1 MAQYNKLLDENRL
14 AQLWALIKGKFVQAE
29 TGKGLSTNDFT
40 TDEKN
45 KLSNIEA
52 GANENIIEGIA
63 VNNVDIA
70 PVNKRVN
77 LTVPTK
83 VSDLT
88 NDEKFQTDTEV
99 ASAIKNSGYQANVIE
114 TVKVNGSILD
124 VDSKKS
130 VNVIVP
136 TDNSVLA
143 NGAGYQTASDVSSA
157 LTNSGYQANVI
168 ETVKVNNV
176 ALTPSSKAVN
186 ITVPTKVSDL
196 TNDKK
201 FQTDTQVASAI
212 KGSGYQ
218 ANVIETVKVN
228 NVALTPSSK
237 AVNITVPTKVSDLTN
252 DKKFQTDTQV
262 ASAIKGSGYQANV
275 IETVKVNNVALVPSS
290 KTVNITV
297 PTDNSALTNGAGYQ
311 TAKNVTDAINEAIG
325 GLTGISFEIVETL
338 PTQGKTGVIY
348 LIAHSHGTKDNY
360 DEYIW
365 LEKSKSYEKIGNT
378 DVDLSNY
385 VTKNDITIMTEQE
398 LAAIC
403 V

>member
-1 MAQYNKLLDENRL
+1 MADYNKLLDENRL

-63 VNNVDIA
+63 VNNVDIT

-77 LTVPTK
+77 LAVPTK

-99 ASAIKNSGYQANVIE
+99 ASAIAGSGYQANVIE

-136 TDNSVLA
+136 TDNSVLT
-143 NGAGYQTASDVSSA
+143 NGAGYQTASDVSNA

-186 ITVPTKVSDL
+186 ITVPT
-196 TNDKK
+196 
-201 FQTDTQVASAI
+201 
-212 KGSGYQ
+212 
-218 ANVIETVKVN
+218 
-228 NVALTPSSK
+228 
-237 AVNITVPTKVSDLTN
+237 
-252 DKKFQTDTQV
+252 
-262 ASAIKGSGYQANV
+262 
-275 IETVKVNNVALVPSS
+275 
-290 KTVNITV
+290 
-297 PTDNSALTNGAGYQ
+297 DNSVLTNGAGYQ
-311 TAKNVTDAINEAIG
+311 TAKDVTDAINEAIG
-325 GLTGISFEIVETL
+325 GLTGISFEVVETL
-338 PTQGKTGVIY
+338 PTRGKTGVIY
-348 LIAHSHGTKDNY
+348 LVAHSHGAGDNY
-360 DEYIW
+360 DEYVW
-365 LEKSKSYEKIGNT
+365 LEKSESYEKIGNT

-398 LAAIC
+398 LADIC

>member
-1 MAQYNKLLDENRL
+1 MADYNKLLDENRL
-14 AQLWALIKGKFVQAE
+14 AQLWGLIKGKFVQAE

-63 VNNVDIA
+63 VNNVDIT

-77 LTVPTK
+77 LVVPTK

-99 ASAIKNSGYQANVIE
+99 ASAIAGSGYQANVIE

-157 LTNSGYQANVI
+157 LIN
-168 ETVKVNNV
+168 
-176 ALTPSSKAVN
+176 
-186 ITVPTKVSDL
+186 
-196 TNDKK
+196 
-201 FQTDTQVASAI
+201 
-212 KGSGYQ
+212 
-218 ANVIETVKVN
+218 
-228 NVALTPSSK
+228 
-237 AVNITVPTKVSDLTN
+237 
-252 DKKFQTDTQV
+252 
-262 ASAIKGSGYQANV
+262 SGYQANV

-297 PTDNSALTNGAGYQ
+297 PTDNSVLTNGAGYQ
-311 TAKNVTDAINEAIG
+311 TAKDVTDAINEAIG
-325 GLTGISFEIVETL
+325 GLTGISFEVVETL
-338 PTQGKTGVIY
+338 PTRGKTGVIY
-348 LIAHSHGTKDNY
+348 LVAHSHGAGDNY
-360 DEYIW
+360 DEYVW
-365 LEKSKSYEKIGNT
+365 LEKSESYEKIGNT

-398 LAAIC
+398 LADIC

>member
-1 MAQYNKLLDENRL
+1 MADYNKLLDENRL

-52 GANENIIEGIA
+52 GADENIIEGIA
-63 VNNVDIA
+63 VNNVDIT

-77 LTVPTK
+77 LVVPTK

-99 ASAIKNSGYQANVIE
+99 ASAIKGSGYQANVIE

-130 VNVIVP
+130 VNITVP
-136 TDNSVLA
+136 TDNSVLT
-143 NGAGYQTASDVSSA
+143 NGAGYQTAADVSSA

-186 ITVPTKVSDL
+186 ITVPT
-196 TNDKK
+196 
-201 FQTDTQVASAI
+201 
-212 KGSGYQ
+212 
-218 ANVIETVKVN
+218 
-228 NVALTPSSK
+228 
-237 AVNITVPTKVSDLTN
+237 
-252 DKKFQTDTQV
+252 
-262 ASAIKGSGYQANV
+262 
-275 IETVKVNNVALVPSS
+275 
-290 KTVNITV
+290 
-297 PTDNSALTNGAGYQ
+297 DNSVLTNGAGYQ
-311 TAKNVTDAINEAIG
+311 TAKDVTDAINEAIG
-325 GLTGISFEIVETL
+325 GLTGISFEVVETL
-338 PTQGKTGVIY
+338 PTRGKAGVIY
-348 LIAHSHGTKDNY
+348 LVAHSHGAGDNY
-360 DEYIW
+360 DEYVW
-365 LEKSKSYEKIGNT
+365 LEKSESYEKIGNT

>member
-1 MAQYNKLLDENRL
+1 MADYNKLLDENRL

-45 KLSNIEA
+45 KLLNIEA
-52 GANENIIEGIA
+52 GADENIIEGIA
-63 VNNVDIA
+63 VNNVDMA

-77 LTVPTK
+77 IVVPTK

-88 NDEKFQTDTEV
+88 NDKKFQTNTEV
-99 ASAIKNSGYQANVIE
+99 SSAIKNSGYQANVIE

-136 TDNSVLA
+136 TDNSVLT
-143 NGAGYQTASDVSSA
+143 NGAGYQTASDVSTA

-237 AVNITVPTKVSDLTN
+237 AVNITVPT
-252 DKKFQTDTQV
+252 
-262 ASAIKGSGYQANV
+262 
-275 IETVKVNNVALVPSS
+275 
-290 KTVNITV
+290 
-297 PTDNSALTNGAGYQ
+297 DNSALTNGAGYQ

-325 GLTGISFEIVETL
+325 GLTGISFEVVETL

>member
-1 MAQYNKLLDENRL
+1 MADYNKLLDENRL

-63 VNNVDIA
+63 VNNVDIT
-70 PVNKRVN
+70 PINKRVN
-77 LTVPTK
+77 LVVPTK

-99 ASAIKNSGYQANVIE
+99 ASAIAGSGYQANVIE

-136 TDNSVLA
+136 TDNSALT

-176 ALTPSSKAVN
+176 AL
-186 ITVPTKVSDL
+186 
-196 TNDKK
+196 
-201 FQTDTQVASAI
+201 
-212 KGSGYQ
+212 
-218 ANVIETVKVN
+218 
-228 NVALTPSSK
+228 
-237 AVNITVPTKVSDLTN
+237 
-252 DKKFQTDTQV
+252 
-262 ASAIKGSGYQANV
+262 
-275 IETVKVNNVALVPSS
+275 VPSS

-297 PTDNSALTNGAGYQ
+297 PTDNSVLTNGAGYQ
-311 TAKNVTDAINEAIG
+311 TAKDVTDAINEAIG
-325 GLTGISFEIVETL
+325 GLTGISFEVIETL
-338 PTQGKTGVIY
+338 PTRGKTGVIY
-348 LIAHSHGTKDNY
+348 LVAHSHGAGDNY
-360 DEYIW
+360 DEYVW
-365 LEKSKSYEKIGNT
+365 LEKSESYEKIGNT
-378 DVDLSNY
+378 DGDLSNY

-398 LAAIC
+398 LADIC

>member
-1 MAQYNKLLDENRL
+1 MADYNKLLDENRL

-63 VNNVDIA
+63 VNNVDMT

-77 LTVPTK
+77 LVVPTK

-99 ASAIKNSGYQANVIE
+99 ASAIAGSGYQANVIE

-136 TDNSVLA
+136 TDNSALT

-176 ALTPSSKAVN
+176 AL
-186 ITVPTKVSDL
+186 
-196 TNDKK
+196 
-201 FQTDTQVASAI
+201 
-212 KGSGYQ
+212 
-218 ANVIETVKVN
+218 
-228 NVALTPSSK
+228 
-237 AVNITVPTKVSDLTN
+237 
-252 DKKFQTDTQV
+252 
-262 ASAIKGSGYQANV
+262 
-275 IETVKVNNVALVPSS
+275 VPSS

-297 PTDNSALTNGAGYQ
+297 PTDNSVLTNGAGYQ
-311 TAKNVTDAINEAIG
+311 TAKDVTDAINEAIG

>member
-1 MAQYNKLLDENRL
+1 MADYNKLLDENRL

-63 VNNVDIA
+63 VNNVDIT

-77 LTVPTK
+77 LVVPTK

-99 ASAIKNSGYQANVIE
+99 ASAIAGSGYQANVIE

-143 NGAGYQTASDVSSA
+143 NGAGYQTASDVLSA
-157 LTNSGYQANVI
+157 LTN
-168 ETVKVNNV
+168 
-176 ALTPSSKAVN
+176 
-186 ITVPTKVSDL
+186 
-196 TNDKK
+196 
-201 FQTDTQVASAI
+201 
-212 KGSGYQ
+212 
-218 ANVIETVKVN
+218 
-228 NVALTPSSK
+228 
-237 AVNITVPTKVSDLTN
+237 
-252 DKKFQTDTQV
+252 
-262 ASAIKGSGYQANV
+262 SGYQANV

-297 PTDNSALTNGAGYQ
+297 PTDNSVLTNGAGYQ
-311 TAKNVTDAINEAIG
+311 TAKDVTDAINEAIG
-325 GLTGISFEIVETL
+325 GLTGISFEVVETL
-338 PTQGKTGVIY
+338 PTRGKTGVIY
-348 LIAHSHGTKDNY
+348 LVAHSHGAGDNY
-360 DEYIW
+360 DEYVW
-365 LEKSKSYEKIGNT
+365 LEKSESYEKIGNT

-398 LAAIC
+398 LADIC

>member
-1 MAQYNKLLDENRL
+1 MADYNKLLDENRL

-63 VNNVDIA
+63 VNNVDIT

-77 LTVPTK
+77 LVVPTK

-99 ASAIKNSGYQANVIE
+99 ASAIAGSGYQANVIE

-136 TDNSVLA
+136 TDNSVLT

-176 ALTPSSKAVN
+176 AL
-186 ITVPTKVSDL
+186 
-196 TNDKK
+196 
-201 FQTDTQVASAI
+201 
-212 KGSGYQ
+212 
-218 ANVIETVKVN
+218 
-228 NVALTPSSK
+228 
-237 AVNITVPTKVSDLTN
+237 
-252 DKKFQTDTQV
+252 
-262 ASAIKGSGYQANV
+262 
-275 IETVKVNNVALVPSS
+275 VPSS

-297 PTDNSALTNGAGYQ
+297 PTDNSVLTNGAGYQ
-311 TAKNVTDAINEAIG
+311 TAKDVTDAINEAIG
-325 GLTGISFEIVETL
+325 GLTGISFEVVETL
-338 PTQGKTGVIY
+338 PTRGKTGVIY
-348 LIAHSHGTKDNY
+348 LVAHSHGAGDNY
-360 DEYIW
+360 DEYVW
-365 LEKSKSYEKIGNT
+365 LEKSESYEKIGNT

-398 LAAIC
+398 LADIC

>member
-52 GANENIIEGIA
+52 GADENIIEGIA
-63 VNNVDIA
+63 VNNVDMA

-77 LTVPTK
+77 LVVPTK

-99 ASAIKNSGYQANVIE
+99 ASAIAGSGYQANVIE

-130 VNVIVP
+130 VNITVP
-136 TDNSVLA
+136 TDNSALT
-143 NGAGYQTASDVSSA
+143 NGAGYQTASDVSTA

-186 ITVPTKVSDL
+186 ITVPT
-196 TNDKK
+196 
-201 FQTDTQVASAI
+201 
-212 KGSGYQ
+212 
-218 ANVIETVKVN
+218 
-228 NVALTPSSK
+228 
-237 AVNITVPTKVSDLTN
+237 
-252 DKKFQTDTQV
+252 
-262 ASAIKGSGYQANV
+262 
-275 IETVKVNNVALVPSS
+275 
-290 KTVNITV
+290 
-297 PTDNSALTNGAGYQ
+297 DNSALTNGAGYQ
-311 TAKNVTDAINEAIG
+311 TAKDVTDAINEAIG

>member
-1 MAQYNKLLDENRL
+1 MADYNKLLDENRL

-63 VNNVDIA
+63 VNNVDIT

-77 LTVPTK
+77 LVVPTK

-88 NDEKFQTDTEV
+88 NDEKFQTDAEV
-99 ASAIKNSGYQANVIE
+99 ASAIAGSGYQANVIE

-136 TDNSVLA
+136 TDNSVLT

-176 ALTPSSKAVN
+176 AL
-186 ITVPTKVSDL
+186 
-196 TNDKK
+196 
-201 FQTDTQVASAI
+201 
-212 KGSGYQ
+212 
-218 ANVIETVKVN
+218 
-228 NVALTPSSK
+228 
-237 AVNITVPTKVSDLTN
+237 
-252 DKKFQTDTQV
+252 
-262 ASAIKGSGYQANV
+262 
-275 IETVKVNNVALVPSS
+275 VPSS

-297 PTDNSALTNGAGYQ
+297 PTDNSVLTNGAGYQ
-311 TAKNVTDAINEAIG
+311 TAKDVTDAINEAIG
-325 GLTGISFEIVETL
+325 GLTGISFEVVETL
-338 PTQGKTGVIY
+338 PTRGKTGVIY
-348 LIAHSHGTKDNY
+348 LVAHSHGAGDNY
-360 DEYIW
+360 DEYVW
-365 LEKSKSYEKIGNT
+365 LEKSESYEKIGNT

>member
-1 MAQYNKLLDENRL
+1 MADYNKLLDENRL

-63 VNNVDIA
+63 VNNVDIT

-77 LTVPTK
+77 LVVPTK

-88 NDEKFQTDTEV
+88 NDEKFQTDAEV
-99 ASAIKNSGYQANVIE
+99 ASAIAGSGYQANVIE

-136 TDNSVLA
+136 TDNSVLT

-176 ALTPSSKAVN
+176 AL
-186 ITVPTKVSDL
+186 
-196 TNDKK
+196 
-201 FQTDTQVASAI
+201 
-212 KGSGYQ
+212 
-218 ANVIETVKVN
+218 
-228 NVALTPSSK
+228 
-237 AVNITVPTKVSDLTN
+237 
-252 DKKFQTDTQV
+252 
-262 ASAIKGSGYQANV
+262 
-275 IETVKVNNVALVPSS
+275 VPSS

-297 PTDNSALTNGAGYQ
+297 PTDNSVLTNGAGYQ
-311 TAKNVTDAINEAIG
+311 TAKDVTDAINEAIG
-325 GLTGISFEIVETL
+325 GLTGISFEVVETL
-338 PTQGKTGVIY
+338 PTRGKTGVIY
-348 LIAHSHGTKDNY
+348 LVAHSHGAGDNY
-360 DEYIW
+360 DEYVW
-365 LEKSKSYEKIGNT
+365 LEKSESYEKIGNT

-385 VTKNDITIMTEQE
+385 VTKNAITIMTEQE
-398 LAAIC
+398 LADIC

>member
-1 MAQYNKLLDENRL
+1 MADYNKLLDENRL

-52 GANENIIEGIA
+52 GADENIIEGIA
-63 VNNVDIA
+63 VNNVDMA

-77 LTVPTK
+77 IVVPTK

-99 ASAIKNSGYQANVIE
+99 ASAIRNSGYQANVIE

-124 VDSKKS
+124 VDYKKS

-136 TDNSVLA
+136 TDNSVLT
-143 NGAGYQTASDVSSA
+143 NGAGYQTAADVSRA
-157 LTNSGYQANVI
+157 LT
-168 ETVKVNNV
+168 K
-176 ALTPSSKAVN
+176 
-186 ITVPTKVSDL
+186 
-196 TNDKK
+196 
-201 FQTDTQVASAI
+201 
-212 KGSGYQ
+212 
-218 ANVIETVKVN
+218 
-228 NVALTPSSK
+228 
-237 AVNITVPTKVSDLTN
+237 
-252 DKKFQTDTQV
+252 
-262 ASAIKGSGYQANV
+262 SGYQANV

-290 KTVNITV
+290 KTVNITVPTDNKDIKNGAGYQTASDVSSALTKSGYQANVIETVKVNNVALTPTSKAVNITV

-325 GLTGISFEIVETL
+325 GLTGISFEVVETL

>member
-1 MAQYNKLLDENRL
+1 MATYNKLLDENRL

-63 VNNVDIA
+63 VNNVDMT

-77 LTVPTK
+77 LVVPTK

-88 NDEKFQTDTEV
+88 NDKKFQTNAEV
-99 ASAIKNSGYQANVIE
+99 ASAIKGSGYQANVIE

-136 TDNSVLA
+136 TDNSVLT

-157 LTNSGYQANVI
+157 LTN
-168 ETVKVNNV
+168 
-176 ALTPSSKAVN
+176 
-186 ITVPTKVSDL
+186 
-196 TNDKK
+196 
-201 FQTDTQVASAI
+201 
-212 KGSGYQ
+212 
-218 ANVIETVKVN
+218 
-228 NVALTPSSK
+228 
-237 AVNITVPTKVSDLTN
+237 
-252 DKKFQTDTQV
+252 
-262 ASAIKGSGYQANV
+262 SGYQANV

>member
-1 MAQYNKLLDENRL
+1 MADYNKLLDENRL

-63 VNNVDIA
+63 VNNVDIT

-77 LTVPTK
+77 LVVPTK

-99 ASAIKNSGYQANVIE
+99 ASAIAGSGYQANVIE

-136 TDNSVLA
+136 TDNSVLT

-176 ALTPSSKAVN
+176 AL
-186 ITVPTKVSDL
+186 
-196 TNDKK
+196 
-201 FQTDTQVASAI
+201 
-212 KGSGYQ
+212 
-218 ANVIETVKVN
+218 
-228 NVALTPSSK
+228 
-237 AVNITVPTKVSDLTN
+237 
-252 DKKFQTDTQV
+252 
-262 ASAIKGSGYQANV
+262 
-275 IETVKVNNVALVPSS
+275 VPSS

-297 PTDNSALTNGAGYQ
+297 PTDNSVLTNGAGYQ
-311 TAKNVTDAINEAIG
+311 TAKDVTDAINEAIG
-325 GLTGISFEIVETL
+325 GLTGISFEVVETL
-338 PTQGKTGVIY
+338 PTRGKAGVIY
-348 LIAHSHGTKDNY
+348 LVAHSHGAGDNY
-360 DEYIW
+360 DEYVW
-365 LEKSKSYEKIGNT
+365 LEKSESYEKIGNT

-398 LAAIC
+398 LADIC

>member
-1 MAQYNKLLDENRL
+1 MADYNKLLDENRL

-63 VNNVDIA
+63 VNNVDIT

-77 LTVPTK
+77 LVVPTK

-88 NDEKFQTDTEV
+88 NDEKFQTDAEV
-99 ASAIKNSGYQANVIE
+99 ASAIAGSGYQANVIE

-136 TDNSVLA
+136 TDNSALT
-143 NGAGYQTASDVSSA
+143 NGAGYQTASDVSNA

-168 ETVKVNNV
+168 ETIKVNNV
-176 ALTPSSKAVN
+176 ALTPTSKAVN
-186 ITVPTKVSDL
+186 ITVPTDNSVL
-196 TNDKK
+196 TN
-201 FQTDTQVASAI
+201 A
-212 KGSGYQ
+212 
-218 ANVIETVKVN
+218 
-228 NVALTPSSK
+228 
-237 AVNITVPTKVSDLTN
+237 
-252 DKKFQTDTQV
+252 
-262 ASAIKGSGYQANV
+262 
-275 IETVKVNNVALVPSS
+275 
-290 KTVNITV
+290 
-297 PTDNSALTNGAGYQ
+297 AGYQ
-311 TAKNVTDAINEAIG
+311 TAKDVTDAINEAIG

>member
-14 AQLWALIKGKFVQAE
+14 AQLWALIKGKFVQVE

-143 NGAGYQTASDVSSA
+143 NGAGYQTASDVSRA

-168 ETVKVNNV
+168 ETIKVNNV
-176 ALTPSSKAVN
+176 ALTPSSKA
-186 ITVPTKVSDL
+186 
-196 TNDKK
+196 
-201 FQTDTQVASAI
+201 
-212 KGSGYQ
+212 
-218 ANVIETVKVN
+218 
-228 NVALTPSSK
+228 
-237 AVNITVPTKVSDLTN
+237 
-252 DKKFQTDTQV
+252 
-262 ASAIKGSGYQANV
+262 
-275 IETVKVNNVALVPSS
+275 
-290 KTVNITV
+290 VNITV

-325 GLTGISFEIVETL
+325 GLTGISFEVVETL

>member
-1 MAQYNKLLDENRL
+1 MADYNKLLDENRL

-45 KLSNIEA
+45 KLSNIEV

-63 VNNVDIA
+63 VNNVDMT

-77 LTVPTK
+77 LVVPTK

-88 NDEKFQTDTEV
+88 NDKKFQTNVEV
-99 ASAIKNSGYQANVIE
+99 ASAIKGSGYQANVIE

-136 TDNSVLA
+136 TDNSVLT
-143 NGAGYQTASDVSSA
+143 NGAGYQTASDVSNA

-168 ETVKVNNV
+168 ETIKVNNV
-176 ALTPSSKAVN
+176 ALTPTSKTVN
-186 ITVPTKVSDL
+186 ITVPTDNSAL
-196 TNDKK
+196 TNG
-201 FQTDTQVASAI
+201 A
-212 KGSGYQ
+212 
-218 ANVIETVKVN
+218 
-228 NVALTPSSK
+228 
-237 AVNITVPTKVSDLTN
+237 
-252 DKKFQTDTQV
+252 
-262 ASAIKGSGYQANV
+262 GYQANV

>member
-1 MAQYNKLLDENRL
+1 MADYNKLLDENRL

-40 TDEKN
+40 TEEKN

-52 GANENIIEGIA
+52 GADENIIEGIA
-63 VNNVDIA
+63 VNNVDMA

-77 LTVPTK
+77 IVVPTK

-99 ASAIKNSGYQANVIE
+99 AAAIAGSGYQANVIE

-136 TDNSVLA
+136 TDNSVLT
-143 NGAGYQTASDVSSA
+143 NGAGYQTAADVSSA

-186 ITVPTKVSDL
+186 ITVPT
-196 TNDKK
+196 
-201 FQTDTQVASAI
+201 
-212 KGSGYQ
+212 
-218 ANVIETVKVN
+218 
-228 NVALTPSSK
+228 
-237 AVNITVPTKVSDLTN
+237 
-252 DKKFQTDTQV
+252 
-262 ASAIKGSGYQANV
+262 
-275 IETVKVNNVALVPSS
+275 
-290 KTVNITV
+290 
-297 PTDNSALTNGAGYQ
+297 DNSVLTNGAGYQ
-311 TAKNVTDAINEAIG
+311 TAKDVTDAINEAIG
-325 GLTGISFEIVETL
+325 SLTGISFEVVETL
-338 PTQGKTGVIY
+338 PTRGKIGVIY
-348 LIAHSHGTKDNY
+348 LVAHSHGAGDNY
-360 DEYIW
+360 DEYVW
-365 LEKSKSYEKIGNT
+365 LEKSESYEKIGNT

-398 LAAIC
+398 LADIC

>member
-40 TDEKN
+40 TEEKN

-63 VNNVDIA
+63 VNNVDIT

-77 LTVPTK
+77 LVVPTK

-99 ASAIKNSGYQANVIE
+99 ASAIAGSGYQANVIE

-130 VNVIVP
+130 VNITVP
-136 TDNSVLA
+136 TDNSALT
-143 NGAGYQTASDVSSA
+143 NGAGYQTASDVSTA

-186 ITVPTKVSDL
+186 ITVPT
-196 TNDKK
+196 
-201 FQTDTQVASAI
+201 
-212 KGSGYQ
+212 
-218 ANVIETVKVN
+218 
-228 NVALTPSSK
+228 
-237 AVNITVPTKVSDLTN
+237 
-252 DKKFQTDTQV
+252 
-262 ASAIKGSGYQANV
+262 
-275 IETVKVNNVALVPSS
+275 
-290 KTVNITV
+290 
-297 PTDNSALTNGAGYQ
+297 DNSALTNGAGYQ
-311 TAKNVTDAINEAIG
+311 TAKDVTDAINEAIG

>member
-1 MAQYNKLLDENRL
+1 MADYNKLLDENRL

-40 TDEKN
+40 TEEKN

-52 GANENIIEGIA
+52 GADENIIEGIA

-77 LTVPTK
+77 LVVPTK

-99 ASAIKNSGYQANVIE
+99 ASAIAGSGYQANVIE

-136 TDNSVLA
+136 TDNSVLT
-143 NGAGYQTASDVSSA
+143 NGAGYQTAADVSSA

-176 ALTPSSKAVN
+176 ALIPSSKAVN
-186 ITVPTKVSDL
+186 ITVPT
-196 TNDKK
+196 
-201 FQTDTQVASAI
+201 
-212 KGSGYQ
+212 
-218 ANVIETVKVN
+218 
-228 NVALTPSSK
+228 
-237 AVNITVPTKVSDLTN
+237 
-252 DKKFQTDTQV
+252 
-262 ASAIKGSGYQANV
+262 
-275 IETVKVNNVALVPSS
+275 
-290 KTVNITV
+290 
-297 PTDNSALTNGAGYQ
+297 DNSVLTNGAGYQ
-311 TAKNVTDAINEAIG
+311 TAKDVTDAINEAIG
-325 GLTGISFEIVETL
+325 GLTGISFEVVETL
-338 PTQGKTGVIY
+338 PTRGKIGVIY
-348 LIAHSHGTKDNY
+348 LVAHSHGAGDNY
-360 DEYIW
+360 DEYVW
-365 LEKSKSYEKIGNT
+365 LEKSESYEKIGNT

-398 LAAIC
+398 LADIC

>member
-1 MAQYNKLLDENRL
+1 MADYNKLLDENRL

-63 VNNVDIA
+63 VNNVDIT

-77 LTVPTK
+77 LVVPTK

-99 ASAIKNSGYQANVIE
+99 ASAIAGSGYQANVIE

-136 TDNSVLA
+136 TDNSVLT

-186 ITVPTKVSDL
+186 ITVPT
-196 TNDKK
+196 
-201 FQTDTQVASAI
+201 
-212 KGSGYQ
+212 
-218 ANVIETVKVN
+218 
-228 NVALTPSSK
+228 
-237 AVNITVPTKVSDLTN
+237 
-252 DKKFQTDTQV
+252 
-262 ASAIKGSGYQANV
+262 
-275 IETVKVNNVALVPSS
+275 
-290 KTVNITV
+290 
-297 PTDNSALTNGAGYQ
+297 DNSVLTNGAGYQ
-311 TAKNVTDAINEAIG
+311 TAKDVTDAINEAIG
-325 GLTGISFEIVETL
+325 GLTGISFEVVETL
-338 PTQGKTGVIY
+338 PTRGKAGVIY
-348 LIAHSHGTKDNY
+348 LVAHSHGAGDNY
-360 DEYIW
+360 DEYVW
-365 LEKSKSYEKIGNT
+365 LEKSESYEKIGNT

-398 LAAIC
+398 LADIC

>member
-63 VNNVDIA
+63 VNNVDMT

-77 LTVPTK
+77 LVVPTK

-88 NDEKFQTDTEV
+88 NDKKFQTDAEV
-99 ASAIKNSGYQANVIE
+99 ASAIKGSGYQANVIE

-136 TDNSVLA
+136 TDNSALT

-157 LTNSGYQANVI
+157 LTN
-168 ETVKVNNV
+168 
-176 ALTPSSKAVN
+176 
-186 ITVPTKVSDL
+186 
-196 TNDKK
+196 
-201 FQTDTQVASAI
+201 
-212 KGSGYQ
+212 
-218 ANVIETVKVN
+218 
-228 NVALTPSSK
+228 
-237 AVNITVPTKVSDLTN
+237 
-252 DKKFQTDTQV
+252 
-262 ASAIKGSGYQANV
+262 SGYQANV

-348 LIAHSHGTKDNY
+348 LVAHSHGAGDNY
-360 DEYIW
+360 DEYVW
-365 LEKSKSYEKIGNT
+365 LEKSESYEKIGNT

>member
-1 MAQYNKLLDENRL
+1 MADYNKLLDENRL
-14 AQLWALIKGKFVQAE
+14 AQLWGLIKGKFVQAE

-63 VNNVDIA
+63 VNNVDIT

-77 LTVPTK
+77 LVVPTK

-99 ASAIKNSGYQANVIE
+99 ASAIAGSGYQANVIE

-136 TDNSVLA
+136 TDNSVLT

-168 ETVKVNNV
+168 E
-176 ALTPSSKAVN
+176 
-186 ITVPTKVSDL
+186 I
-196 TNDKK
+196 
-201 FQTDTQVASAI
+201 
-212 KGSGYQ
+212 
-218 ANVIETVKVN
+218 
-228 NVALTPSSK
+228 
-237 AVNITVPTKVSDLTN
+237 
-252 DKKFQTDTQV
+252 
-262 ASAIKGSGYQANV
+262 
-275 IETVKVNNVALVPSS
+275 VKVNNVALVPSS
-290 KTVNITV
+290 KAVNITV
-297 PTDNSALTNGAGYQ
+297 PTDNSVLTNGAGYQ
-311 TAKNVTDAINEAIG
+311 TAKDVTDAINEAIG
-325 GLTGISFEIVETL
+325 GLTGISFEVVETL
-338 PTQGKTGVIY
+338 PTRGKTGVIY
-348 LIAHSHGTKDNY
+348 LVAHSHRAGDNY
-360 DEYIW
+360 DEYVW
-365 LEKSKSYEKIGNT
+365 LEKSESYEKIGNT

-398 LAAIC
+398 LADIC

>member
-1 MAQYNKLLDENRL
+1 MADYNKLLDENRL

-63 VNNVDIA
+63 VNNVDIT
-70 PVNKRVN
+70 PINKRVN
-77 LTVPTK
+77 LVVPTK

-186 ITVPTKVSDL
+186 ITVPT
-196 TNDKK
+196 
-201 FQTDTQVASAI
+201 
-212 KGSGYQ
+212 
-218 ANVIETVKVN
+218 
-228 NVALTPSSK
+228 
-237 AVNITVPTKVSDLTN
+237 
-252 DKKFQTDTQV
+252 
-262 ASAIKGSGYQANV
+262 
-275 IETVKVNNVALVPSS
+275 
-290 KTVNITV
+290 
-297 PTDNSALTNGAGYQ
+297 DNSVLTNGAGYQ
-311 TAKNVTDAINEAIG
+311 TAKDVTDAINEAIG
-325 GLTGISFEIVETL
+325 GLTGISFEVVETL
-338 PTQGKTGVIY
+338 PTRGKTGVIY
-348 LIAHSHGTKDNY
+348 LVAHSHGAGDNY
-360 DEYIW
+360 DEYVW
-365 LEKSKSYEKIGNT
+365 LEKSESYEKIGNT

>member
-1 MAQYNKLLDENRL
+1 MADYNKLLDENRL

-63 VNNVDIA
+63 VNNVDIT

-77 LTVPTK
+77 LVVPTK

-99 ASAIKNSGYQANVIE
+99 ASAIAGSGYQANVIE
-114 TVKVNGSILD
+114 TVKVNGNILD

-136 TDNSVLA
+136 TDNSVLT

-157 LTNSGYQANVI
+157 LTN
-168 ETVKVNNV
+168 
-176 ALTPSSKAVN
+176 
-186 ITVPTKVSDL
+186 
-196 TNDKK
+196 
-201 FQTDTQVASAI
+201 
-212 KGSGYQ
+212 
-218 ANVIETVKVN
+218 
-228 NVALTPSSK
+228 
-237 AVNITVPTKVSDLTN
+237 
-252 DKKFQTDTQV
+252 
-262 ASAIKGSGYQANV
+262 SGYQANV

-311 TAKNVTDAINEAIG
+311 TAKDVTDAINEAIG
-325 GLTGISFEIVETL
+325 GLTGISFEVVETL
-338 PTQGKTGVIY
+338 PTRGKTGVIY
-348 LIAHSHGTKDNY
+348 LVAHSHGAGDNY

-365 LEKSKSYEKIGNT
+365 LEKSESYEKIGNT

-398 LAAIC
+398 LADIC

>member
-1 MAQYNKLLDENRL
+1 MADYNKLLDENRL

-63 VNNVDIA
+63 VNNVDIT

-77 LTVPTK
+77 LVVPTK

-88 NDEKFQTDTEV
+88 NDEKFQTDAEV
-99 ASAIKNSGYQANVIE
+99 ASAIAGSGYQANVIE

-136 TDNSVLA
+136 TDNSALT

-176 ALTPSSKAVN
+176 AL
-186 ITVPTKVSDL
+186 
-196 TNDKK
+196 
-201 FQTDTQVASAI
+201 
-212 KGSGYQ
+212 
-218 ANVIETVKVN
+218 
-228 NVALTPSSK
+228 
-237 AVNITVPTKVSDLTN
+237 
-252 DKKFQTDTQV
+252 
-262 ASAIKGSGYQANV
+262 
-275 IETVKVNNVALVPSS
+275 VPSS

-297 PTDNSALTNGAGYQ
+297 PTDNSVLTNGAGYQ
-311 TAKNVTDAINEAIG
+311 TAKDVTDAINEAIG
-325 GLTGISFEIVETL
+325 GLTGISFEVVETL
-338 PTQGKTGVIY
+338 PTRGKTGVIY
-348 LIAHSHGTKDNY
+348 LVAHSHGAGDNY
-360 DEYIW
+360 DEYVW
-365 LEKSKSYEKIGNT
+365 LEKSESYEKIGNT

-398 LAAIC
+398 LADIC

>member
-1 MAQYNKLLDENRL
+1 MADYNKLLDENRL

-45 KLSNIEA
+45 KLSNIEV

-63 VNNVDIA
+63 VNNVDIT

-77 LTVPTK
+77 LVVPTK

-99 ASAIKNSGYQANVIE
+99 ASAIAGSGYQANVIE

-176 ALTPSSKAVN
+176 ALVPSSKAVN
-186 ITVPTKVSDL
+186 ITVPT
-196 TNDKK
+196 
-201 FQTDTQVASAI
+201 
-212 KGSGYQ
+212 
-218 ANVIETVKVN
+218 
-228 NVALTPSSK
+228 
-237 AVNITVPTKVSDLTN
+237 
-252 DKKFQTDTQV
+252 
-262 ASAIKGSGYQANV
+262 
-275 IETVKVNNVALVPSS
+275 
-290 KTVNITV
+290 
-297 PTDNSALTNGAGYQ
+297 DNSVLTNGAGYQ
-311 TAKNVTDAINEAIG
+311 TAKDVTDAINEAIG
-325 GLTGISFEIVETL
+325 GLTGISFEVVETL
-338 PTQGKTGVIY
+338 PTRGKTGVIY
-348 LIAHSHGTKDNY
+348 LVAHSHGAGDNY
-360 DEYIW
+360 DEYVW
-365 LEKSKSYEKIGNT
+365 LEKSESYEKIGNT

-398 LAAIC
+398 LADIC
-403 V
+403 I

>member
-1 MAQYNKLLDENRL
+1 MAEYNKLLDENRL

-63 VNNVDIA
+63 VNNVDMT

-77 LTVPTK
+77 LVVPTK

-99 ASAIKNSGYQANVIE
+99 ASAIA
-114 TVKVNGSILD
+114 
-124 VDSKKS
+124 
-130 VNVIVP
+130 
-136 TDNSVLA
+136 
-143 NGAGYQTASDVSSA
+143 
-157 LTNSGYQANVI
+157 
-168 ETVKVNNV
+168 
-176 ALTPSSKAVN
+176 
-186 ITVPTKVSDL
+186 
-196 TNDKK
+196 
-201 FQTDTQVASAI
+201 
-212 KGSGYQ
+212 GSGYQ

-237 AVNITVPTKVSDLTN
+237 AVNITVPT
-252 DKKFQTDTQV
+252 
-262 ASAIKGSGYQANV
+262 
-275 IETVKVNNVALVPSS
+275 
-290 KTVNITV
+290 
-297 PTDNSALTNGAGYQ
+297 DNSVLTNGAGYQ
-311 TAKNVTDAINEAIG
+311 TAKDVTDAINEAIG
-325 GLTGISFEIVETL
+325 GLTGISFEVVETL
-338 PTQGKTGVIY
+338 PTRGKAGVIY
-348 LIAHSHGTKDNY
+348 LVAHSHGAGDNY
-360 DEYIW
+360 DEYVW
-365 LEKSKSYEKIGNT
+365 LEKSESYEKIGNT

>member
-1 MAQYNKLLDENRL
+1 MANYNKLLDENRL

-63 VNNVDIA
+63 VNNVDIT

-77 LTVPTK
+77 LSVPTK

-88 NDEKFQTDTEV
+88 NDKKFQTNTEV

-136 TDNSVLA
+136 TDNSTLT

-157 LTNSGYQANVI
+157 LINSGYQANVI
-168 ETVKVNNV
+168 ETIKVNNV
-176 ALTPSSKAVN
+176 ALTPTSKA
-186 ITVPTKVSDL
+186 
-196 TNDKK
+196 
-201 FQTDTQVASAI
+201 
-212 KGSGYQ
+212 
-218 ANVIETVKVN
+218 
-228 NVALTPSSK
+228 
-237 AVNITVPTKVSDLTN
+237 
-252 DKKFQTDTQV
+252 
-262 ASAIKGSGYQANV
+262 
-275 IETVKVNNVALVPSS
+275 
-290 KTVNITV
+290 VNITV

>member
-1 MAQYNKLLDENRL
+1 MADYNKLLDENRL

-45 KLSNIEA
+45 KLSHIEA

-77 LTVPTK
+77 LVVPTK

-99 ASAIKNSGYQANVIE
+99 ASAIAGSGYQANVIE
-114 TVKVNGSILD
+114 TIKVNGSILD

-136 TDNSVLA
+136 TDNSVLT

-186 ITVPTKVSDL
+186 ITVPT
-196 TNDKK
+196 
-201 FQTDTQVASAI
+201 
-212 KGSGYQ
+212 
-218 ANVIETVKVN
+218 
-228 NVALTPSSK
+228 
-237 AVNITVPTKVSDLTN
+237 
-252 DKKFQTDTQV
+252 
-262 ASAIKGSGYQANV
+262 
-275 IETVKVNNVALVPSS
+275 
-290 KTVNITV
+290 
-297 PTDNSALTNGAGYQ
+297 DNSVLTNGAGYQ
-311 TAKNVTDAINEAIG
+311 TAKDVTDAINEAIG
-325 GLTGISFEIVETL
+325 GLTGISFEVVETL
-338 PTQGKTGVIY
+338 PTRGKTGVIY
-348 LIAHSHGTKDNY
+348 LVAHSHGAGDNY
-360 DEYIW
+360 DEYVW
-365 LEKSKSYEKIGNT
+365 LEKSESYEKIGNT

-398 LAAIC
+398 LADIC

>member
-1 MAQYNKLLDENRL
+1 MADYNKLLDENRL

-63 VNNVDIA
+63 VNNVDMA

-77 LTVPTK
+77 LSVPTK

-88 NDEKFQTDTEV
+88 NDKKFQTDTEV
-99 ASAIKNSGYQANVIE
+99 ASAIAGSGYQANVIE

-136 TDNSVLA
+136 TDNSALT
-143 NGAGYQTASDVSSA
+143 NGAGYQTASDVLTA
-157 LTNSGYQANVI
+157 LTN
-168 ETVKVNNV
+168 
-176 ALTPSSKAVN
+176 
-186 ITVPTKVSDL
+186 
-196 TNDKK
+196 
-201 FQTDTQVASAI
+201 
-212 KGSGYQ
+212 
-218 ANVIETVKVN
+218 
-228 NVALTPSSK
+228 
-237 AVNITVPTKVSDLTN
+237 
-252 DKKFQTDTQV
+252 
-262 ASAIKGSGYQANV
+262 SGYQANV

-290 KTVNITV
+290 KAVNITV
-297 PTDNSALTNGAGYQ
+297 PTDNSVLTNGAGYQ
-311 TAKNVTDAINEAIG
+311 TAKDVTDAINEAIG

-338 PTQGKTGVIY
+338 PTRGKTGVIY

-360 DEYIW
+360 DEYVW
-365 LEKSKSYEKIGNT
+365 LEKSESYEKIGNT

-398 LAAIC
+398 LADIC

>member
-1 MAQYNKLLDENRL
+1 MAEYNKLLDENRL

-77 LTVPTK
+77 LAVPTK
-83 VSDLT
+83 VSDLA
-88 NDEKFQTDTEV
+88 NDEKFQTDTQV
-99 ASAIKNSGYQANVIE
+99 ASAIKGSGYQANVIE

-157 LTNSGYQANVI
+157 LANSGYQANVI

-176 ALTPSSKAVN
+176 ALTPSSKA
-186 ITVPTKVSDL
+186 
-196 TNDKK
+196 
-201 FQTDTQVASAI
+201 
-212 KGSGYQ
+212 
-218 ANVIETVKVN
+218 
-228 NVALTPSSK
+228 
-237 AVNITVPTKVSDLTN
+237 
-252 DKKFQTDTQV
+252 
-262 ASAIKGSGYQANV
+262 
-275 IETVKVNNVALVPSS
+275 
-290 KTVNITV
+290 VNITV

-365 LEKSKSYEKIGNT
+365 LAKSKSYEKIGNT

>member
-1 MAQYNKLLDENRL
+1 MADYNKLLDENRL

-63 VNNVDIA
+63 VNNVDIT

-77 LTVPTK
+77 LVVPTK

-88 NDEKFQTDTEV
+88 NDEKFQTDAEV
-99 ASAIKNSGYQANVIE
+99 ASAIAGSGYQANVIE

-136 TDNSVLA
+136 TDNSALT

-186 ITVPTKVSDL
+186 ITVPT
-196 TNDKK
+196 
-201 FQTDTQVASAI
+201 
-212 KGSGYQ
+212 
-218 ANVIETVKVN
+218 
-228 NVALTPSSK
+228 
-237 AVNITVPTKVSDLTN
+237 
-252 DKKFQTDTQV
+252 
-262 ASAIKGSGYQANV
+262 
-275 IETVKVNNVALVPSS
+275 
-290 KTVNITV
+290 
-297 PTDNSALTNGAGYQ
+297 DNSVLTNGAGYQ
-311 TAKNVTDAINEAIG
+311 TAKDVTNAINEAIG
-325 GLTGISFEIVETL
+325 GLTGISFEVVETL
-338 PTQGKTGVIY
+338 PTRGKTGVIY
-348 LIAHSHGTKDNY
+348 LVAHSHGAGDNY
-360 DEYIW
+360 DEYVW
-365 LEKSKSYEKIGNT
+365 LEKSESYEKIGNT

-398 LAAIC
+398 LADIC

>member
-14 AQLWALIKGKFVQAE
+14 AQLWALIKGKFVQIE

-52 GANENIIEGIA
+52 GADENIIEGIA
-63 VNNVDIA
+63 VNNVDIP

-77 LTVPTK
+77 LVVPTK
-83 VSDLT
+83 VSELT

-143 NGAGYQTASDVSSA
+143 NGAGYQTAADVSSA

-186 ITVPTKVSDL
+186 ITVPT
-196 TNDKK
+196 
-201 FQTDTQVASAI
+201 
-212 KGSGYQ
+212 
-218 ANVIETVKVN
+218 
-228 NVALTPSSK
+228 
-237 AVNITVPTKVSDLTN
+237 
-252 DKKFQTDTQV
+252 
-262 ASAIKGSGYQANV
+262 
-275 IETVKVNNVALVPSS
+275 
-290 KTVNITV
+290 
-297 PTDNSALTNGAGYQ
+297 DNSALTNGAGYQ
-311 TAKNVTDAINEAIG
+311 TAKDVTDAINEAIG

-348 LIAHSHGTKDNY
+348 LIAHSHGTRDNY

-378 DVDLSNY
+378 DVDLNNY

>member
-1 MAQYNKLLDENRL
+1 MADYNKLLDENRL

-63 VNNVDIA
+63 VNNVDIT

-77 LTVPTK
+77 LVVPTK

-99 ASAIKNSGYQANVIE
+99 ASAIAGSGYQANVIE

-143 NGAGYQTASDVSSA
+143 NGAGYQTASDVLSA

-176 ALTPSSKAVN
+176 ALTPSSK
-186 ITVPTKVSDL
+186 
-196 TNDKK
+196 
-201 FQTDTQVASAI
+201 
-212 KGSGYQ
+212 
-218 ANVIETVKVN
+218 
-228 NVALTPSSK
+228 
-237 AVNITVPTKVSDLTN
+237 
-252 DKKFQTDTQV
+252 
-262 ASAIKGSGYQANV
+262 
-275 IETVKVNNVALVPSS
+275 
-290 KTVNITV
+290 TVNITV
-297 PTDNSALTNGAGYQ
+297 PTDNSVLTNGAGYQ
-311 TAKNVTDAINEAIG
+311 TAKDVTDAINEAIG
-325 GLTGISFEIVETL
+325 GLTGISFEVVETL
-338 PTQGKTGVIY
+338 PTRGKAGVIY
-348 LIAHSHGTKDNY
+348 LVAHSHGAGDNY
-360 DEYIW
+360 DEYVW
-365 LEKSKSYEKIGNT
+365 LEKSESYEKIGNT

-398 LAAIC
+398 LADIC

>member
-1 MAQYNKLLDENRL
+1 MAEYNKLLDENRL
-14 AQLWALIKGKFVQAE
+14 AQLWALIKGKFVQVE

-83 VSDLT
+83 VSELT
-88 NDEKFQTDTEV
+88 NDEKFQTDAEV
-99 ASAIKNSGYQANVIE
+99 ASAIKGSGYQANVIE

-157 LTNSGYQANVI
+157 LANSGYQANVI

-176 ALTPSSKAVN
+176 ALTPTSKA
-186 ITVPTKVSDL
+186 
-196 TNDKK
+196 
-201 FQTDTQVASAI
+201 
-212 KGSGYQ
+212 
-218 ANVIETVKVN
+218 
-228 NVALTPSSK
+228 
-237 AVNITVPTKVSDLTN
+237 
-252 DKKFQTDTQV
+252 
-262 ASAIKGSGYQANV
+262 
-275 IETVKVNNVALVPSS
+275 
-290 KTVNITV
+290 VNITV

-348 LIAHSHGTKDNY
+348 LIAHSHGTRDNY

>member
-1 MAQYNKLLDENRL
+1 MADYNKLLDENRL

-63 VNNVDIA
+63 VNNVDIT

-77 LTVPTK
+77 LVVPTK

-99 ASAIKNSGYQANVIE
+99 ASAIKGSGYQANVIE

-136 TDNSVLA
+136 TDNSVLT
-143 NGAGYQTASDVSSA
+143 NGAGYQTASDVSTA

-168 ETVKVNNV
+168 ETIKVNNV

-186 ITVPTKVSDL
+186 ITVPT
-196 TNDKK
+196 
-201 FQTDTQVASAI
+201 
-212 KGSGYQ
+212 
-218 ANVIETVKVN
+218 
-228 NVALTPSSK
+228 
-237 AVNITVPTKVSDLTN
+237 
-252 DKKFQTDTQV
+252 
-262 ASAIKGSGYQANV
+262 
-275 IETVKVNNVALVPSS
+275 
-290 KTVNITV
+290 
-297 PTDNSALTNGAGYQ
+297 DNSVLTNGAGYQ
-311 TAKNVTDAINEAIG
+311 TAKDVTDAINEAIG
-325 GLTGISFEIVETL
+325 GLTGISFEVVETL
-338 PTQGKTGVIY
+338 PTRGKAGVIY
-348 LIAHSHGTKDNY
+348 LIAHSHGAGDNY
-360 DEYIW
+360 DEYVW
-365 LEKSKSYEKIGNT
+365 LEKSESYEKIGNT

>member
-228 NVALTPSSK
+228 NVAL
-237 AVNITVPTKVSDLTN
+237 
-252 DKKFQTDTQV
+252 
-262 ASAIKGSGYQANV
+262 
-275 IETVKVNNVALVPSS
+275 VPSS